1 MIFKIYSREGCPY
14 CVKVKKVLE
23 LAGLDY
29 EENNL
34 DTDYTR
40 DDFYEKF
47 GPLATFPRVTL
58 NEELIGGC
66 TETIKYLRE
75 KDLV

>member
-1 MIFKIYSREGCPY
+1 
-14 CVKVKKVLE
+14 VKVKKVLD
-23 LAGLDY
+23 LAGLNY
-29 EENNL
+29 EENIL

-40 DDFYEKF
+40 DEFYEKF